1 MRRGIWIGLGSC
13 VVVTALLSRGHHDVA
28 GSAYRSMPLAAA
40 LPSAP
45 VQLSA
50 SAATTV
56 EKTVAPMPAM
66 SAVVAA
72 MPQVGDGALAGQ
84 LDLAQMQRVDDH
96 YEIPLPNGARAKL
109 TIEPKWQEAA
119 EKVLREAKAPRG
131 AVVVMAPDGRVLALA
146 GRKTESPK
154 GGKDGVST
162 PSLALDVWA
171 PAASV
176 FKIATATSL
185 LRSGV
190 SPSDKVCYHGGL
202 RSVTSDNLVDG
213 KNDRQCESL
222 RYGLA
227 HSQNA
232 IISKFAYQHLEPK
245 TLGRAAADLGFAG
258 DRTSCA
264 LAGSS
269 GTVEMPSEKNLLFAK
284 TAAGFE
290 GSYLSAVGGAV
301 VANTIATRGKNVKP
315 QIVESIISGSN
326 TTTIHAAPSVQ
337 SIESEIAA
345 QVGSMMETTCTAG
358 SAAKSFR
365 NEHHFTVAGKT
376 GTLAQ
381 SDPYYLEYSWFV
393 GYAPADHPQVAIA
406 VVLGNAQNWWLKAH
420 TAAHEVLRDVLAPE
434 AAPSSEKSPHK
445 AESRHHHRR

>member
-1 MRRGIWIGLGSC
+1 MP
-13 VVVTALLSRGHHDVA
+13 VTAE
-28 GSAYRSMPLAAA
+28 
-40 LPSAP
+40 LPSVP

-50 SAATTV
+50 NAGHSIEKAVEQSAAPV
-56 EKTVAPMPAM
+56 PAI
-66 SAVVAA
+66 SAVAAA
-72 MPQVGDGALAGQ
+72 MPQFGDGAFAGQ
-84 LDLAQMQRVDDH
+84 LDLTQMQRVDDH
-96 YEIPLPNGARAKL
+96 YEIPLANGARAKL

-131 AVVVMAPDGRVLALA
+131 AIVVMAPDGRVLALA

-154 GGKDGVST
+154 GGGDGISA

-190 SPSDKVCYHGGL
+190 SPSDKVCYHGGI

-213 KNDRQCESL
+213 KSDRQCETL
-222 RYGLA
+222 RYGIA

-269 GTVEMPSEKNLLFAK
+269 GTVDMPSEKNLLFAK

-301 VANTIATRGKNVKP
+301 VANTIATRGHNVKP
-315 QIVESIISGSN
+315 QIIDAIISASNTMTIHTAPSIQSVESE
-326 TTTIHAAPSVQ
+326 V
-337 SIESEIAA
+337 AA

-365 NEHHFTVAGKT
+365 NEHAFTVAGKT

-420 TAAHEVLRDVLAPE
+420 TAAHEVLRDVLAPST
-434 AAPSSEKSPHK
+434 ATSSEKSPRK
-445 AESRHHHRR
+445 ADSHHRHRR